1 MKNIVITEEQLKFIV
16 ENIKDKTDELKE
28 YYDSDKLYAKSYIED
43 RLKKA
48 PRYIKKYAKDL
59 EEIERN
65 RIETRTRRIKTKG
78 KRTGTEK
85 NGIKTF

>member
-48 PRYIKKYAKDL
+48 PRYIKKYVKDL
-59 EEIERN
+59 EEIE
-65 RIETRTRRIKTKG
+65 KDG
-78 KRTGTEK
+78 KVFVKIPQVLYQYLSG
-85 NGIKTF
+85 NF